1 MNKAGCW
8 SGCPV
13 SNPDPNNTI
22 GLLGRW
28 GAHITLDRPSLKYVC
43 SRNFWPGRLYA
54 RPWVFRNKE
63 QGKQDAHRNGE
74 NESAPAGER
83 SATAPDTS
91 VDSAHPW
98 VFRES
103 REKQK
108 DNVESREKQTHTDG
122 Q

>member
-1 MNKAGCW
+1 ML
-8 SGCPV
+8 
-13 SNPDPNNTI
+13 T
-22 GLLGRW
+22 LLNIRRI
-28 GAHITLDRPSLKYVC
+28 ACVRPSTYGMHAVA
-43 SRNFWPGRLYA
+43 FTGG
-54 RPWVFRNKE
+54 NKE
-63 QGKQDAHRNGE
+63 QGKQEAHRNGE

-108 DNVESREKQTHTDG
+108 DNVEPREKQTHTDG